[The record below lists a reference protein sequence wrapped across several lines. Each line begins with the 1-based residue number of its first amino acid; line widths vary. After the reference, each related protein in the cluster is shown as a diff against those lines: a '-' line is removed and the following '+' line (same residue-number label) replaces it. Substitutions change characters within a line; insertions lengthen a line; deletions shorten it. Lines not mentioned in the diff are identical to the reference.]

1 MTDSCNA
8 CKKILNGHKIHVC
21 INASISICVQT
32 SKSLAGAASSAAEP
46 DALSLQA
53 QLDSFLCPET
63 PMDSLGDICSK
74 LPLNCVLAGPV
85 ASHQGA
91 FFCVL
96 HVSAPPFGNPGSIRF
111 QPGRCHRRSLRS
123 DARGDP
129 GAHHTSLGGAGEEGR
144 QEGTSENNALEVS
157 AAGFA
162 REDEVVRWR
171 YRGHDDGQLRRAP
184 HRQAAAMYAATM
196 AKETL
201 DPASV
206 AMAMTPSVQS

>member
-1 MTDSCNA
+1 MVTKSTS
-8 CKKILNGHKIHVC
+8 
-21 INASISICVQT
+21 AST
-32 SKSLAGAASSAAEP
+32 LLSAFVFKPANLWQ
-46 DALSLQA
+46 ALQA
-53 QLDSFLCPET
+53 QLQNLTPSAYKLNLTVSFKLCMYLQDP
-63 PMDSLGDICSK
+63 
-74 LPLNCVLAGPV
+74 LPPTRGL
-85 ASHQGA
+85 
-91 FFCVL
+91 FYFCFL

-111 QPGRCHRRSLRS
+111 QPGRCLRRSLRTHPRS
-123 DARGDP
+123 DGRGDP
-129 GAHHTSLGGAGEEGR
+129 GAHHPALGGAGEEGR

-184 HRQAAAMYAATM
+184 HRRAAATQSAATM
-196 AKETL
+196 AKETW

>member
-1 MTDSCNA
+1 MVTKSTS
-8 CKKILNGHKIHVC
+8 
-21 INASISICVQT
+21 AST
-32 SKSLAGAASSAAEP
+32 LLSAFVFKPANLWQ
-46 DALSLQA
+46 ALQA
-53 QLDSFLCPET
+53 QLQSLTPSAYKLNLTVFLCPET

-111 QPGRCHRRSLRS
+111 QPGRCLRRSLRTHPRS
-123 DARGDP
+123 DGRGDP

-144 QEGTSENNALEVS
+144 LEGTSENNALEVS

-162 REDEVVRWR
+162 REDEVVGWR

-184 HRQAAAMYAATM
+184 HRRAAAMYAATM